1 MRNQQAHW
9 VHEAQNIASG
19 TMQRW
24 QQVKHWSETSEE
36 VRLDDLSVAQSK
48 VNMEKYSKVN
58 L

>member
-1 MRNQQAHW
+1 
-9 VHEAQNIASG
+9 
-19 TMQRW
+19 MQRW